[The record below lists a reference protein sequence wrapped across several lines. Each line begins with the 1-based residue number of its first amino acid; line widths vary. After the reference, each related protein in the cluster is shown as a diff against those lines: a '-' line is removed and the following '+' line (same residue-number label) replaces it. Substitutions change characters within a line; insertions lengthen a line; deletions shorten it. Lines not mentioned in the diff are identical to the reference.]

1 MEKYPKQ
8 WHKYEPKQQVIV
20 VIDRDFVTVFTGF
33 DEVFA
38 EEEQAQPTDCS

>member
-8 WHKYEPKQQVIV
+8 RHKYEPKQQVIV